1 MGDVNLLYDI
11 FNLYYEKAKKAQ
23 ATGNVELAK
32 RNYFL
37 AAETLLKIA
46 KESTAAL
53 QKEQVNRAHRI
64 IKIAEDLEGGNKP
77 KVGVKK
83 PPADENGKAQEG
95 DKEPDE
101 DLQRWQ
107 AAKIPDIHFSDI
119 AGLDDVKRTITT
131 KMINPIKYP
140 DKYAAYGKKTGG
152 GVLLFGPPGT
162 GKTMIAKAIACE
174 VGAKFYAVKGSDIV
188 SKWVGDSE
196 KNINLLFET
205 ARADNLAIIF
215 IDEMDGL
222 FRRRGEDIHNDKRVN
237 EFLQQM
243 DGFIGRSST
252 ILLLGATNRPW
263 DIDDAAMRSGR
274 FSQKIYVTLPDA
286 PARKFLFNKFLSNAP
301 LDEDIDVDYLVKAS
315 EGLSGAD
322 IEEVVDRA
330 KEEPLYQYI
339 ASDKLVKIKQ
349 ADIVKALNSVQST
362 VSDKELK
369 RFDLY
374 ANVKKYAAPTD
385 TVN

>member
-23 ATGNVELAK
+23 AAGNVELAK

-37 AAETLLKIA
+37 AAEALLKIA

-53 QKEQVNRAHRI
+53 QREQVSRAHRI

-77 KVGVKK
+77 KVGVKRISGEGEDK
-83 PPADENGKAQEG
+83 VPEG
-95 DKEPDE
+95 DKDE
-101 DLQRWQ
+101 DDDLKKWQ
-107 AAKIPDIHFSDI
+107 SAKIPDVRFSDI
-119 AGLDDVKRTITT
+119 AGLEEVKRAITT
-131 KMINPIKYP
+131 KMINPLKFP

-152 GVLLFGPPGT
+152 GVLLYGPPGT
-162 GKTMIAKAIACE
+162 GKTMVAKAIACE
-174 VGAKFYAVKGSDIV
+174 VGAKFYAVKGSDVV

-196 KNINLLFET
+196 KNINLLFDT
-205 ARADNLAIIF
+205 ARADDLAIIF
-215 IDEMDGL
+215 IDEIDGL

-243 DGFIGRSST
+243 DGFTGRSST

-263 DIDDAAMRSGR
+263 DVDDAAMRSGR
-274 FSQKIYVTLPDA
+274 FSQKIYVPLPDV
-286 PARKFLFNKFLSNAP
+286 PARRFLFNKFLKGVPVS
-301 LDEDIDVDYLVKAS
+301 DDVDITALTAAS

-330 KEEPLYQYI
+330 KEEPLLQYI
-339 ASDKLVKIKQ
+339 ASDKIVKITQ
-349 ADIVKALNSVQST
+349 ADIEKALGTVYST
-362 VSDKELK
+362 VSTAELK
-369 RFDLY
+369 RFKEY
-374 ANVKKYAAPTD
+374 SNTKK
-385 TVN
+385 